1 MSKSFLLF
9 FSIYKH
15 GNIDYYYVAN
25 VLNNEV
31 KFYVQQDKKSLHYDS
46 KMVT

>member
-1 MSKSFLLF
+1 MSKSFMLF
-9 FSIYKH
+9 LSIYIH
-15 GNIDYYYVAN
+15 GNIGWYCVAN

-31 KFYVQQDKKSLHYDS
+31 KFYVQQDKKSLHDDS